1 MESTKRNAQNRE
13 TKDCKV
19 QKICCEVCLYR
30 GFIYVK
36 EWQHMTAVMLQSLA
50 ATAMKVGL
58 GCGIVRLETSRRK
71 WMKADT
77 AVMAGKWKK

>member
-1 MESTKRNAQNRE
+1 
-13 TKDCKV
+13 
-19 QKICCEVCLYR
+19 
-30 GFIYVK
+30 
-36 EWQHMTAVMLQSLA
+36 MTAVMLQSLA